1 MRIRRE
7 TVAERCVQLLR
18 RQILEWRLV
27 PGEVVTEESI
37 ARDMGV
43 SRPTVREVLN
53 TPIVE
58 GLLTRNPTTRSLCV
72 TRLDCGE
79 INEIYRVRRLLEAAG
94 VRAFGALDDAALQ
107 PLAAATATLAAAVA
121 TGDAHAI
128 VQDDIACHTEIVALI
143 GSGDLVE
150 FYARQLAKLQL
161 AMAGATRSRSYDLQ
175 ALRDAHLRL
184 LDLMRQRRIEEAVGF
199 IVARLDAAEKQLLDA
214 A

>member
-7 TVAERCVQLLR
+7 TVAEQCVQLLR

-53 TPIVE
+53 TLIVE

-72 TRLDCGE
+72 TRLDCGG

-94 VRAFGALDDAALQ
+94 VRAFGALDDVALQ
-107 PLAAATATLAAAVA
+107 PLAAATATLAA
-121 TGDAHAI
+121 GRRDRRHPR
-128 VQDDIACHTEIVALI
+128 D
-143 GSGDLVE
+143 
-150 FYARQLAKLQL
+150 R
-161 AMAGATRSRSYDLQ
+161 AG
-175 ALRDAHLRL
+175 
-184 LDLMRQRRIEEAVGF
+184 
-199 IVARLDAAEKQLLDA
+199 
-214 A
+214 